1 MASILDDQMRAPN
14 DLLLEVCR
22 TAYSPH
28 TLPLTKNRFRLASPD
43 LQTDH
48 QSVNIGSASLT
59 SSLGIC
65 APNHGKLWKSLMH
78 AYLGDYETL
87 EARLRRCVR
96 DDQKCGEGPRHST
109 LKF

>member
-14 DLLLEVCR
+14 NLLLEVCR

-48 QSVNIGSASLT
+48 QSVCIS
-59 SSLGIC
+59 
-65 APNHGKLWKSLMH
+65 
-78 AYLGDYETL
+78 
-87 EARLRRCVR
+87 VR
-96 DDQKCGEGPRHST
+96 H
-109 LKF
+109 